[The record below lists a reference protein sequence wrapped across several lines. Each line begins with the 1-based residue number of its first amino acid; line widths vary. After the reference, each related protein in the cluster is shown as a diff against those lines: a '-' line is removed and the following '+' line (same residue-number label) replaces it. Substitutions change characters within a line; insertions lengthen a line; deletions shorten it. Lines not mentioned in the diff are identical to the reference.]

1 MTLNP
6 VLRLLA
12 IGTVWP
18 EPGSSAAGV
27 RMLQLLQTFISE
39 GYEVIFASTAQRSDH
54 SFDLK
59 SLGITEIPIL
69 LNHASFNQQLEEW
82 VPQVVLFDRFI
93 TEEQFGWRVADTCP
107 DAIRIL
113 DTEDLHFLRS
123 ARKSVALSGKMDDQL
138 ASDCET
144 IEDLKNDPVAVR
156 EVASVYRCDLTLI
169 ISWAEFELLTKHFG
183 IPEAL
188 LFYMPY
194 LEAEVEAKVE
204 GEAEGEGFGER
215 RDFVSIGNFLH
226 PPNWD
231 AVMLLKSQIWP
242 EIRRQ
247 LPQAELHVYG
257 AYASAKVEQFHSPG
271 EGFHVMGRAGD
282 VDTVLRRYRVMLAP
296 LRFGAGIKGKL
307 VDAFR
312 NGLPAVTTRI
322 GAEGI
327 QHPWLGSPVC
337 DDAERDIIPKI
348 PGLNMAE
355 VARLRPLLIAESTS
369 AFIESAVRLY
379 QNEEVWEKSA
389 SEGKLLHGKLF
400 ANPEYVKTLLKRISE
415 LSGSLSG
422 HRMANFTGKM
432 LMHHTLASSRY
443 MSKWI
448 EEKERNRTS
457 GF

>member
-1 MTLNP
+1 
-6 VLRLLA
+6 
-12 IGTVWP
+12 
-18 EPGSSAAGV
+18 
-27 RMLQLLQTFISE
+27 MLQLLQTFISE

-123 ARKSVALSGKMDDQL
+123 ARKSVALSAKMDDQL

-194 LEAEVEAKVE
+194 LEAEVEAEAEAEEEAEVEVEVEVEVE
-204 GEAEGEGFGER
+204 GEAKAKAEGFGER

-282 VDTVLRRYRVMLAP
+282 VDTVLCRYRVMLAP

-379 QNEEVWEKSA
+379 QNEEVWKKSA
-389 SEGKLLHGKLF
+389 SEGKQLLGKLF
-400 ANPEYVKTLLKRISE
+400 ANPEYGRTLLKRISE
-415 LSGSLSG
+415 LSGILSG

-432 LMHHTLASSRY
+432 LMHHTLASLRY

-457 GF
+457 DF